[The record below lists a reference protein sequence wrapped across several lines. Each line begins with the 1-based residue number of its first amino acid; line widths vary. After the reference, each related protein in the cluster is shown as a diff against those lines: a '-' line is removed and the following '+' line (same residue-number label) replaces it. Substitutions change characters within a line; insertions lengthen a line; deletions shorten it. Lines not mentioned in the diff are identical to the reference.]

1 MEKSAKIIPFP
12 FRAFAP
18 RGELDEQAESLG
30 RQRTL
35 SDAISAIQVH
45 RDCLDGLR
53 LPLLALY
60 EGWEAGRPL
69 RTLQHL
75 MERGPASLDQEV
87 LGQGF
92 RGKANPLPD
101 PEAGTGDVLT
111 LGSDIL
117 PEELECSPAGVLTF
131 RDRGLVFPFTSV
143 QAYIEA
149 LDEVLLPDGIRVV
162 PANAQRLPGAWR
174 GLRQADT
181 VPLFISL
188 GGLAELPG
196 AVSLPGFVENAP
208 SLTMGYRQWPSLLR
222 YAPGALPILAAE
234 SYRRLR
240 LLDGE
245 LAQRLDSLAEVAL
258 AAAQAPHS
266 MATPEACA
274 QSLAAAL
281 RASAARDGK
290 IGHAPLDR
298 GVTEKLL
305 ED

>member
-18 RGELDEQAESLG
+18 TGAADAQAESLG

-35 SDAISAIQVH
+35 SDAISAIQMH

-75 MERGPASLDQEV
+75 MERGPASLNQEV
-87 LGQGF
+87 LGEGF

-101 PEAGTGDVLT
+101 PEAGTGDVLS
-111 LGSDIL
+111 LGSDIF
-117 PEELECSPAGVLTF
+117 PEELEYSAGGVLTL
-131 RDRGLVFPFTSV
+131 RDRGLAFPFSSV

-149 LDEVLLPDGIRVV
+149 LDEVLLPEGIRVV
-162 PANAQRLPGAWR
+162 PANAQRLPGPWR
-174 GLRQADT
+174 GLRETAT

-188 GGLAELPG
+188 GGLAAVPEESGLPG
-196 AVSLPGFVENAP
+196 LAENAP
-208 SLTMGYRQWPSLLR
+208 QLTVGFRQWPSLLR
-222 YAPGALPILAAE
+222 YAPGALPLLAAE

-240 LLDGE
+240 LLDSE
-245 LAQRLDSLAEVAL
+245 LAQRLDSLSEVAL